1 MWLSLTVA
9 LISSQFREVPLD
21 EFNKLA
27 DAKLIHAV
35 ATSPNGHTVSVWTR
49 WSEKSVPCLGWTI
62 RSADESA
69 GAIRDTGKKTEGLG
83 EVDCPNAAPTGKRH
97 LFVDTKV
104 MGAPKTLVPV
114 LDTYRNQVA
123 LVFPRAL
130 GIASNDDGSLLGAW
144 SLGDFSLKGVSIG
157 EHDWLLW
164 VQDAKGTDRL
174 FFVDPALLVGE
185 PLESPIVETVPSMT
199 MTKFAWKKEMP
210 TQQVGPC
217 TLERRGVMIDD
228 SALMLDWKSTTSRI
242 EVRAQLA
249 SGEQKVWK
257 VDAAGGTPV
266 AGLDIQRVHFARHGV
281 WRLLIQFPA
290 HVTSLAVSEAEKPKR
305 MSPVLQPL
313 VLGGDATCIYKDGVL
328 RPPDFTLDSR
338 WR

>member
-1 MWLSLTVA
+1 MRGLCISAHAMWLSLTVA
-9 LISSQFREVPLD
+9 LISSQFREVPLAK
-21 EFNKLA
+21 FNALA
-27 DAKLIHAV
+27 DARIIHAV
-35 ATSPNGHTVSVWTR
+35 ATSPDGHTVSVWTR
-49 WSEKSVPCLGWTI
+49 WSEKAAPCLGWTM
-62 RSADESA
+62 E
-69 GAIRDTGKKTEGLG
+69 DTGEKPDGLG
-83 EVDCPNAAPTGKRH
+83 EVPCPDAPPTGKRH

-104 MGAPKTLVPV
+104 LGAPKTLVPV

-130 GIASNDDGSLLGAW
+130 GVASNEDGSLLGAF

-164 VQDAKGTDRL
+164 VQDNKGTDRL

-185 PLESPIVETVPSMT
+185 PLESPIVETIPAMALAQ
-199 MTKFAWKKEMP
+199 FGWKKDMP

-228 SALMLDWKSTTSRI
+228 TGLLLDWKSTTSRI

-249 SGEQKVWK
+249 TGEQKVWK
-257 VDAAGGTPV
+257 VDAAGGTPI

-281 WRLLIQFPA
+281 WRLLIRFPS
-290 HVTSLAVSEAEKPKR
+290 HVTSLAVSEADKPKR
-305 MSPVLQPL
+305 MSPMLQPL
-313 VLGGDATCIYKDGVL
+313 VFGGNATCIYKDGVL
-328 RPPDFTLDSR
+328 RPSDFTLDPR